1 MLHSLPGG
9 QSFNPKFFVPKLV
22 IRVGDDI
29 QVKMVDHQGRPE
41 IISIEVRAGESVVSQ
56 INSIN
61 NRINEIY
68 DNLEESSEEPEIEQ
82 LEQPFSYLCSAD
94 TSDDESEAEAELLKE
109 LEAEEAAEFGTDVL
123 NSGIVV

>member
-1 MLHSLPGG
+1 MLRSLPGG

-41 IISIEVRAGESVVSQ
+41 TISIEVRTDEPVVSRS
-56 INSIN
+56 NSIN
-61 NRINEIY
+61 DRINEIY

-94 TSDDESEAEAELLKE
+94 TSDESEAEAELLKE
-109 LEAEEAAEFGTDVL
+109 LEAEEAAEYGADVL
-123 NSGIVV
+123 NSGIVG

>member
-1 MLHSLPGG
+1 MLRSLPGG

-41 IISIEVRAGESVVSQ
+41 TISIEVRTDEPVVSQ

-61 NRINEIY
+61 DRINEIY

-94 TSDDESEAEAELLKE
+94 TSDESEAEAELLKE
-109 LEAEEAAEFGTDVL
+109 LEAEEAAEYGADVL
-123 NSGIVV
+123 NSGIVG